1 MSNELISKIKIQ
13 NEKRILIFDYEKKI
27 RILQEEIKN
36 EERIIFKICKHI
48 WINDNDCC
56 SYEKTRYICKTC
68 NLYKNSYWYE

>member
-1 MSNELISKIKIQ
+1 MK
-13 NEKRILIFDYEKKI
+13 KKI